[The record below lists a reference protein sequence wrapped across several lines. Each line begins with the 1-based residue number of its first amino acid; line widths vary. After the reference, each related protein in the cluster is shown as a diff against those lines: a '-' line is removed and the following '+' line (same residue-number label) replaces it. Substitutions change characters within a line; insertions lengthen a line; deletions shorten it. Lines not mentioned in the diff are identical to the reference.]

1 MITKA
6 TRSCY
11 EEEITSIQ
19 RTQTTKMRHYK
30 FMYQIMITILMLMTL
45 LILQIVTLIPITRIK
60 IMVIKIMRRDK
71 YWEQVNLLK
80 KRKKTTVMVKI

>member
-19 RTQTTKMRHYK
+19 RTQTKKMRHYK
-30 FMYQIMITILMLMTL
+30 FMYQIMITILILMTL
-45 LILQIVTLIPITRIK
+45 LILHIVTLIPIMRIK

-71 YWEQVNLLK
+71 YWEQVNWLENE
-80 KRKKTTVMVKI
+80 KTTVMVKI